1 MGCEIA
7 VLSPETAYQK
17 TRFCVRFR
25 VAIRENPLSD
35 FIVVGRGQARESEG
49 GENLN
54 YHAVVLG
61 FASGC
66 LKSMAYHPTVTLV
79 SDSLFVESAE
89 LSSSM
94 ILAGKGETSFDVDM
108 WKEKEED

>member
-1 MGCEIA
+1 
-7 VLSPETAYQK
+7 
-17 TRFCVRFR
+17 

-35 FIVVGRGQARESEG
+35 FIVVGRSQAREGEE

-79 SDSLFVESAE
+79 SDSLFSEGSE
-89 LSSSM
+89 LSGSM
-94 ILAGKGETSFDVDM
+94 ILAGKGETAFEVEM